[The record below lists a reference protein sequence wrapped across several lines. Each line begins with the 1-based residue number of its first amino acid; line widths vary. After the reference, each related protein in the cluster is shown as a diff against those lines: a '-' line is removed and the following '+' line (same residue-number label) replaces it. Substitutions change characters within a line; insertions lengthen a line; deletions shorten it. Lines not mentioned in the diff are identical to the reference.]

1 MFLIGRHTNEGEFM
15 GLRFRKSFK
24 VAPGVKVN
32 LNKKSTSVTF
42 GGKGVH
48 KTYSSSGK
56 KTTSVGIP
64 GTGAYYTTSSGGG
77 SGSKKPSSHKRISA
91 DNLDPVLTEDLSFQN
106 NVADGS
112 SASLDKFT
120 TDSLKRYKIT
130 SAILS
135 AFLFFVALIGFAGG
149 SALATVICLIFGG
162 ITLAMSITYSKEIKK
177 RLSSESSFGSS
188 TFSGTSPDIDDK
200 PSKKKMGCGCL
211 TAVILFFL
219 VIGAISSCTDSGD
232 KNTEKNAEKV
242 EDTKP
247 VVAAL
252 ESLSISAD
260 TDQTY
265 DINTEVP
272 VTLTVTPADAN
283 IDNLTLNGSECTFAS
298 DDNGNLTFSAS
309 GAGSY
314 IITVSCDGIE
324 SNSLTFNVEDK
335 AAIAAAEAQ
344 AQAEAE
350 AEAEAARQAELEAQQ
365 AAAEESNQPA
375 VVQQTQEPQAS
386 SYVVNTSTKKFHLP
400 NCRDVDK
407 ISPENYWAYEG
418 TKDDLINQGYSP
430 CGHCHP

>member
-1 MFLIGRHTNEGEFM
+1 M

-106 NVADGS
+106 NVVDGS

-188 TFSGTSPDIDDK
+188 TFSDASPDIDDK

-211 TAVILFFL
+211 TAVVLFFL

-335 AAIAAAEAQ
+335 AAIAA
-344 AQAEAE
+344 
-350 AEAEAARQAELEAQQ
+350 EAEAAGQAGLEAQQ
-365 AAAEESNQPA
+365 TTEEPNQSD
-375 VVQQTQEPQAS
+375 VVQQTQEPQEEMVWISATGS
-386 SYVVNTSTKKFHLP
+386 KYHSRPDCGQMDPSTSWQLS
-400 NCRDVDK
+400 V
-407 ISPENYWAYEG
+407 SEAEA
-418 TKDDLINQGYSP
+418 QGYEP
-430 CGHCHP
+430 CKKCH

>member
-1 MFLIGRHTNEGEFM
+1 M

-120 TDSLKRYKIT
+120 SDSLKRYKIT

-162 ITLAMSITYSKEIKK
+162 ITLAISITYSKEIKK

-200 PSKKKMGCGCL
+200 PSKKKMGVDAL
-211 TAVILFFL
+211 QLSFF
-219 VIGAISSCTDSGD
+219 SS
-232 KNTEKNAEKV
+232 
-242 EDTKP
+242 
-247 VVAAL
+247 L
-252 ESLSISAD
+252 
-260 TDQTY
+260 
-265 DINTEVP
+265 
-272 VTLTVTPADAN
+272 
-283 IDNLTLNGSECTFAS
+283 
-298 DDNGNLTFSAS
+298 
-309 GAGSY
+309 
-314 IITVSCDGIE
+314 
-324 SNSLTFNVEDK
+324 
-335 AAIAAAEAQ
+335 
-344 AQAEAE
+344 
-350 AEAEAARQAELEAQQ
+350 
-365 AAAEESNQPA
+365 
-375 VVQQTQEPQAS
+375 
-386 SYVVNTSTKKFHLP
+386 
-400 NCRDVDK
+400 
-407 ISPENYWAYEG
+407 
-418 TKDDLINQGYSP
+418 
-430 CGHCHP
+430 

>member
-1 MFLIGRHTNEGEFM
+1 M

-162 ITLAMSITYSKEIKK
+162 IKLAMSITYSKEIKK

-188 TFSGTSPDIDDK
+188 TFSDASPDIDDK

-211 TAVILFFL
+211 TAVVLFFL

-314 IITVSCDGIE
+314 IITVSCDGID

-335 AAIAAAEAQ
+335 AAIAA
-344 AQAEAE
+344 
-350 AEAEAARQAELEAQQ
+350 EAEAAGQAGLEAQQ
-365 AAAEESNQPA
+365 TTEEPNQSD
-375 VVQQTQEPQAS
+375 VVQQTQEPQEEMVWISATGS
-386 SYVVNTSTKKFHLP
+386 KYHSRPDCGQMDPSTSWQLS
-400 NCRDVDK
+400 V
-407 ISPENYWAYEG
+407 SEAEA
-418 TKDDLINQGYSP
+418 QGYEP
-430 CGHCHP
+430 CKKCH

>member
-1 MFLIGRHTNEGEFM
+1 MFLIGRHTNEGKFM

-106 NVADGS
+106 NVVDGS

-162 ITLAMSITYSKEIKK
+162 ITLAISITYSKEIKK

-211 TAVILFFL
+211 TAVVLFFL

-335 AAIAAAEAQ
+335 AAIAA
-344 AQAEAE
+344 
-350 AEAEAARQAELEAQQ
+350 EAEAAGQAGLEAQQ
-365 AAAEESNQPA
+365 TTEEPNQSD
-375 VVQQTQEPQAS
+375 VVQQTQEPQEEMVWISATGS
-386 SYVVNTSTKKFHLP
+386 KYHSRPDCGQMDPSTSWQLS
-400 NCRDVDK
+400 V
-407 ISPENYWAYEG
+407 SEAEA
-418 TKDDLINQGYSP
+418 QGYEP
-430 CGHCHP
+430 CKKCH

>member
-1 MFLIGRHTNEGEFM
+1 M

-106 NVADGS
+106 NVVDGS

-162 ITLAMSITYSKEIKK
+162 ITLAISITYSKEIKK

-200 PSKKKMGCGCL
+200 PSRKKMGCGCL
-211 TAVILFFL
+211 TAVVLFFL

-335 AAIAAAEAQ
+335 AAIAA
-344 AQAEAE
+344 
-350 AEAEAARQAELEAQQ
+350 EAEAAGQAGLEAQQ
-365 AAAEESNQPA
+365 TTEEPNQSD
-375 VVQQTQEPQAS
+375 VVQQTQEPQEEMVWISATGS
-386 SYVVNTSTKKFHLP
+386 KYHSRPDCGQMDPSTSWQLS
-400 NCRDVDK
+400 V
-407 ISPENYWAYEG
+407 SEAEA
-418 TKDDLINQGYSP
+418 QGYEP
-430 CGHCHP
+430 CKKCH

>member
-1 MFLIGRHTNEGEFM
+1 M

-77 SGSKKPSSHKRISA
+77 SGSKKPSSHKRIST
-91 DNLDPVLTEDLSFQN
+91 DNLDPILTEDLSFQN

-112 SASLDKFT
+112 STSLDKFT
-120 TDSLKRYKIT
+120 TDSLKRYKII

-162 ITLAMSITYSKEIKK
+162 ITLAISITYSKEIKK

-211 TAVILFFL
+211 TAVVLFFL

-324 SNSLTFNVEDK
+324 SNSLTFNVGDK
-335 AAIAAAEAQ
+335 AAIAA
-344 AQAEAE
+344 
-350 AEAEAARQAELEAQQ
+350 EAEAAGQAGLKTQQ
-365 AAAEESNQPA
+365 TTEEPNQSD
-375 VVQQTQEPQAS
+375 VVQQTQEPQEEMVWISATGS
-386 SYVVNTSTKKFHLP
+386 KYHSRPDCGQMDPSTSWQLS
-400 NCRDVDK
+400 V
-407 ISPENYWAYEG
+407 SEAEA
-418 TKDDLINQGYSP
+418 QGYEP
-430 CGHCHP
+430 CKKCH

>member
-1 MFLIGRHTNEGEFM
+1 M

-77 SGSKKPSSHKRISA
+77 SGSKKPSSHKRIST

-112 SASLDKFT
+112 SASLDKLT
-120 TDSLKRYKIT
+120 TDSLKRYKII

-211 TAVILFFL
+211 TAVVLFFL

-335 AAIAAAEAQ
+335 AAIAA
-344 AQAEAE
+344 
-350 AEAEAARQAELEAQQ
+350 EAEAAGQAGLEAQQ
-365 AAAEESNQPA
+365 TTEEPNQSD
-375 VVQQTQEPQAS
+375 VVQQTQEPQEEMVWISATGS
-386 SYVVNTSTKKFHLP
+386 KYHSRPDCGQIDPSTSWQLS
-400 NCRDVDK
+400 V
-407 ISPENYWAYEG
+407 SEAEA
-418 TKDDLINQGYSP
+418 QGYEP
-430 CGHCHP
+430 CKKCH

>member
-1 MFLIGRHTNEGEFM
+1 M

-32 LNKKSTSVTF
+32 LNKKSTSITF

-77 SGSKKPSSHKRISA
+77 SGSKKPSSHKKIST

-106 NVADGS
+106 NIADGS

-130 SAILS
+130 SAMLS

-177 RLSSESSFGSS
+177 RLSESSFGSS

-232 KNTEKNAEKV
+232 KNTEKNVEKV

-335 AAIAAAEAQ
+335 AAIAA
-344 AQAEAE
+344 
-350 AEAEAARQAELEAQQ
+350 EAEAAGQAGLEAQQ
-365 AAAEESNQPA
+365 TTEESNQSD
-375 VVQQTQEPQAS
+375 VVQQTQEPQEEMVWISATGS
-386 SYVVNTSTKKFHLP
+386 KYHSRP
-400 NCRDVDK
+400 NCGQMDPSTSWQLSV
-407 ISPENYWAYEG
+407 SEAEA
-418 TKDDLINQGYSP
+418 QGYKP
-430 CGHCHP
+430 CKKCH

>member
-1 MFLIGRHTNEGEFM
+1 M

-106 NVADGS
+106 NVVDGS

-162 ITLAMSITYSKEIKK
+162 ITLAISITYSKEIKK

-188 TFSGTSPDIDDK
+188 TFSGTSPDIDAK

-211 TAVILFFL
+211 TAVVLFFL

-335 AAIAAAEAQ
+335 AAIAA
-344 AQAEAE
+344 
-350 AEAEAARQAELEAQQ
+350 EAEAAGQAGLEAQQ
-365 AAAEESNQPA
+365 TTEEPNQSD
-375 VVQQTQEPQAS
+375 VVQQTQEPQEEMVWISATGS
-386 SYVVNTSTKKFHLP
+386 KYHSRPDCGQMDPSTSWQLS
-400 NCRDVDK
+400 V
-407 ISPENYWAYEG
+407 SEAEA
-418 TKDDLINQGYSP
+418 QGYEP
-430 CGHCHP
+430 CKKCH

>member
-1 MFLIGRHTNEGEFM
+1 M

-77 SGSKKPSSHKRISA
+77 SGSKKPSSHKRIST
-91 DNLDPVLTEDLSFQN
+91 DNVDPVLTEDLSFQN
-106 NVADGS
+106 NVVDGS

-162 ITLAMSITYSKEIKK
+162 ITLAISITYSKEIKK

-211 TAVILFFL
+211 TAVVLFFL

-335 AAIAAAEAQ
+335 AAIAA
-344 AQAEAE
+344 
-350 AEAEAARQAELEAQQ
+350 EAEAAGQAGLEAQQ
-365 AAAEESNQPA
+365 TTEEPNQSD
-375 VVQQTQEPQAS
+375 VVQQTQEPQEEMVWISATGS
-386 SYVVNTSTKKFHLP
+386 KYHSRPDCGQMDPSTSWQLS
-400 NCRDVDK
+400 V
-407 ISPENYWAYEG
+407 SEAEA
-418 TKDDLINQGYSP
+418 QGYEP
-430 CGHCHP
+430 CKKCH

>member
-1 MFLIGRHTNEGEFM
+1 MFLIGRHTNEGKFM

-24 VAPGVKVN
+24 IAPGVKVN

-77 SGSKKPSSHKRISA
+77 SGSKKPSSHKRIST

-106 NVADGS
+106 NVANGS
-112 SASLDKFT
+112 SASLDKLT
-120 TDSLKRYKIT
+120 TDSLKRYKII

-211 TAVILFFL
+211 TAVVLFFL

-335 AAIAAAEAQ
+335 AAIAA
-344 AQAEAE
+344 
-350 AEAEAARQAELEAQQ
+350 EAEAAGQAGLEAQQ
-365 AAAEESNQPA
+365 TTEEPNQSD
-375 VVQQTQEPQAS
+375 VVQQTQEPQEEMVWISATGS
-386 SYVVNTSTKKFHLP
+386 KYHSRPDCGQMDPSTSWQLS
-400 NCRDVDK
+400 V
-407 ISPENYWAYEG
+407 SEAEA
-418 TKDDLINQGYSP
+418 QGYEP
-430 CGHCHP
+430 CKKCH

>member
-1 MFLIGRHTNEGEFM
+1 M

-32 LNKKSTSVTF
+32 LNKKSTSITF

-77 SGSKKPSSHKRISA
+77 SGSKKPSSHKRIST

-232 KNTEKNAEKV
+232 KNTEKNVEKV

-335 AAIAAAEAQ
+335 AAIAA
-344 AQAEAE
+344 
-350 AEAEAARQAELEAQQ
+350 EAEAAGQAGLEAQQ
-365 AAAEESNQPA
+365 TTEESNQSD
-375 VVQQTQEPQAS
+375 VVQQTQEPQEEMVWISATGS
-386 SYVVNTSTKKFHLP
+386 KYHSRP
-400 NCRDVDK
+400 NCGQMDPSTSWQLSV
-407 ISPENYWAYEG
+407 SEAEA
-418 TKDDLINQGYSP
+418 QGYEP
-430 CGHCHP
+430 CKKCH

>member
-1 MFLIGRHTNEGEFM
+1 M

-77 SGSKKPSSHKRISA
+77 SGSKKPSSHKRIST
-91 DNLDPVLTEDLSFQN
+91 DNLDPILTEDLSFQN

-112 SASLDKFT
+112 STSLDKFT
-120 TDSLKRYKIT
+120 TDSLKRYKII

-162 ITLAMSITYSKEIKK
+162 ITLAISITYSKEIKK

-211 TAVILFFL
+211 TAVVLFFL

-324 SNSLTFNVEDK
+324 SNSLTFNVGDK
-335 AAIAAAEAQ
+335 AAIAA
-344 AQAEAE
+344 
-350 AEAEAARQAELEAQQ
+350 EAEAAGQAGLKTQQ
-365 AAAEESNQPA
+365 TTEEPNQSD
-375 VVQQTQEPQAS
+375 VVQQTQEPQEEMVWISATGS
-386 SYVVNTSTKKFHLP
+386 KYHSRPDCGQMDPSTSWQLSVSEAEAQGFTSLVKSVISY
-400 NCRDVDK
+400 
-407 ISPENYWAYEG
+407 
-418 TKDDLINQGYSP
+418 
-430 CGHCHP
+430 

>member
-1 MFLIGRHTNEGEFM
+1 M

-106 NVADGS
+106 NVVDGS

-162 ITLAMSITYSKEIKK
+162 ITLAISITYSKEIKK

-211 TAVILFFL
+211 TAVVLFFL

-309 GAGSY
+309 GDGSY

-335 AAIAAAEAQ
+335 AAIAA
-344 AQAEAE
+344 
-350 AEAEAARQAELEAQQ
+350 EAEAAGQAGLEAQQ
-365 AAAEESNQPA
+365 TTEEPNQSD
-375 VVQQTQEPQAS
+375 VVQQTQEPQEEMVWISATGS
-386 SYVVNTSTKKFHLP
+386 KYHSRPDCGQMDPSTSWQLS
-400 NCRDVDK
+400 V
-407 ISPENYWAYEG
+407 SEAEA
-418 TKDDLINQGYSP
+418 QGYEP
-430 CGHCHP
+430 CKKCH

>member
-1 MFLIGRHTNEGEFM
+1 M

-32 LNKKSTSVTF
+32 LNRKSTSVTF

-106 NVADGS
+106 NVVDGS

-162 ITLAMSITYSKEIKK
+162 ITLAISITYSKEIKK

-211 TAVILFFL
+211 TAVVLFFL

-314 IITVSCDGIE
+314 IITVSCNGIE

-335 AAIAAAEAQ
+335 AAIAA
-344 AQAEAE
+344 
-350 AEAEAARQAELEAQQ
+350 EAEAAGQAGLEAQQ
-365 AAAEESNQPA
+365 TTEEPNQSD
-375 VVQQTQEPQAS
+375 VVQQTQEPQEEMVWISATGS
-386 SYVVNTSTKKFHLP
+386 KYHSRPDCGQMDPSTSWQLS
-400 NCRDVDK
+400 V
-407 ISPENYWAYEG
+407 SEAEA
-418 TKDDLINQGYSP
+418 QGYEP
-430 CGHCHP
+430 CKKCH

>member
-1 MFLIGRHTNEGEFM
+1 M
-15 GLRFRKSFK
+15 GLKFRKSFK

-77 SGSKKPSSHKRISA
+77 SGSKKPSSHKRIST
-91 DNLDPVLTEDLSFQN
+91 DNLDPILTEDLSFQN

-162 ITLAMSITYSKEIKK
+162 ITLAISITYSKEIKK

-335 AAIAAAEAQ
+335 AAIAA
-344 AQAEAE
+344 
-350 AEAEAARQAELEAQQ
+350 EAEAAGQAGLEAQQ
-365 AAAEESNQPA
+365 TTEEPNQSD
-375 VVQQTQEPQAS
+375 VVQQTQEPQEEMVWISATGS
-386 SYVVNTSTKKFHLP
+386 KYHSRPDCGQMDPSTSWQLS
-400 NCRDVDK
+400 V
-407 ISPENYWAYEG
+407 SEAEA
-418 TKDDLINQGYSP
+418 QGYEP
-430 CGHCHP
+430 CKKCH

>member
-1 MFLIGRHTNEGEFM
+1 M

-106 NVADGS
+106 NVVDGS

-162 ITLAMSITYSKEIKK
+162 ITLAISITYSKEIKK

-211 TAVILFFL
+211 TAVVLFFL

-335 AAIAAAEAQ
+335 AAIAA
-344 AQAEAE
+344 EAE
-350 AEAEAARQAELEAQQ
+350 TAGQAGLEAQQ
-365 AAAEESNQPA
+365 TTEEPNQSD
-375 VVQQTQEPQAS
+375 VVQQTQEPQEEMVWISATGS
-386 SYVVNTSTKKFHLP
+386 KYHSRPDCGQMDPSTSWQLS
-400 NCRDVDK
+400 V
-407 ISPENYWAYEG
+407 SEAEA
-418 TKDDLINQGYSP
+418 QGYEP
-430 CGHCHP
+430 CKKCH

>member
-1 MFLIGRHTNEGEFM
+1 M
-15 GLRFRKSFK
+15 GLRFRKSFE

-106 NVADGS
+106 NVVDGS

-162 ITLAMSITYSKEIKK
+162 ITLAISITYSKEIKK

-211 TAVILFFL
+211 TAVVLFFL

-335 AAIAAAEAQ
+335 AAIAA
-344 AQAEAE
+344 
-350 AEAEAARQAELEAQQ
+350 EAEAAGQAGLEAQQ
-365 AAAEESNQPA
+365 TTEEPNQSD
-375 VVQQTQEPQAS
+375 VVQQTQEPQEEMVWISATGS
-386 SYVVNTSTKKFHLP
+386 KYHSRPDCGQMDPSTSWQLS
-400 NCRDVDK
+400 V
-407 ISPENYWAYEG
+407 SEAEA
-418 TKDDLINQGYSP
+418 QGYEP
-430 CGHCHP
+430 CKKCH

>member
-1 MFLIGRHTNEGEFM
+1 M

-64 GTGAYYTTSSGGG
+64 GIGACYTTSSGGG

-106 NVADGS
+106 NVVDGS

-149 SALATVICLIFGG
+149 SAFATVICLIFGG
-162 ITLAMSITYSKEIKK
+162 ITLAISITYSKEIKK

-211 TAVILFFL
+211 TAVVLFFL

-335 AAIAAAEAQ
+335 AAIAA
-344 AQAEAE
+344 
-350 AEAEAARQAELEAQQ
+350 EAEAAGQAGLEAQQ
-365 AAAEESNQPA
+365 TTEEPNQSD
-375 VVQQTQEPQAS
+375 VVQQTQEPQEEMVWISATGS
-386 SYVVNTSTKKFHLP
+386 KYHSRPDCGQMDPSTSWQLS
-400 NCRDVDK
+400 V
-407 ISPENYWAYEG
+407 SEAEA
-418 TKDDLINQGYSP
+418 QGYEP
-430 CGHCHP
+430 CKKCH

>member
-1 MFLIGRHTNEGEFM
+1 M

-106 NVADGS
+106 NVVDGS

-162 ITLAMSITYSKEIKK
+162 ISLAISITYSKEIKK

-211 TAVILFFL
+211 TAVVLFFL

-335 AAIAAAEAQ
+335 AAIAA
-344 AQAEAE
+344 
-350 AEAEAARQAELEAQQ
+350 EAEAAGQAGLEAQQ
-365 AAAEESNQPA
+365 TTEEPNQSD
-375 VVQQTQEPQAS
+375 VVQQTQEPQEEMVWISATGS
-386 SYVVNTSTKKFHLP
+386 KYHSRPDCGQMDPSTSWQLS
-400 NCRDVDK
+400 V
-407 ISPENYWAYEG
+407 SEAEA
-418 TKDDLINQGYSP
+418 QGYEP
-430 CGHCHP
+430 CKKCH

>member
-1 MFLIGRHTNEGEFM
+1 M

-106 NVADGS
+106 NVVDGS

-162 ITLAMSITYSKEIKK
+162 ITLAISITYSKEIKK

-211 TAVILFFL
+211 TAVVLFFL

-335 AAIAAAEAQ
+335 AAIAA
-344 AQAEAE
+344 
-350 AEAEAARQAELEAQQ
+350 EAEAAGQAGLEAQQ
-365 AAAEESNQPA
+365 TTEESNQSD
-375 VVQQTQEPQAS
+375 VVQQTQEPQEEMVWISATGS
-386 SYVVNTSTKKFHLP
+386 KYHSRPDCGQMDPSTSWQLS
-400 NCRDVDK
+400 V
-407 ISPENYWAYEG
+407 SEAEA
-418 TKDDLINQGYSP
+418 QGYEP
-430 CGHCHP
+430 CKKCH

>member
-1 MFLIGRHTNEGEFM
+1 M

-56 KTTSVGIP
+56 KTTSVDIP
-64 GTGAYYTTSSGGG
+64 GTGAYYTTSSGGR
-77 SGSKKPSSHKRISA
+77 SSSKKPSSHKRIST
-91 DNLDPVLTEDLSFQN
+91 DNLDPILTEDLSFQN

-162 ITLAMSITYSKEIKK
+162 ITLAISITYSKEIKK

-211 TAVILFFL
+211 TAVVLFFL

-335 AAIAAAEAQ
+335 AAIAA
-344 AQAEAE
+344 
-350 AEAEAARQAELEAQQ
+350 EAEAAGQAGLEAQQ
-365 AAAEESNQPA
+365 TTEEPNQSD
-375 VVQQTQEPQAS
+375 VVQQTQEPQEEMVWISATGS
-386 SYVVNTSTKKFHLP
+386 KYHSRPDCGQMDPSTSWQLS
-400 NCRDVDK
+400 V
-407 ISPENYWAYEG
+407 SEAEA
-418 TKDDLINQGYSP
+418 QGYEP
-430 CGHCHP
+430 CKKCH

>member
-1 MFLIGRHTNEGEFM
+1 M

-106 NVADGS
+106 NVVDGS

-162 ITLAMSITYSKEIKK
+162 ITLAISITYSKEIKK

-211 TAVILFFL
+211 TAVVLFFL

-309 GAGSY
+309 EVGSY

-335 AAIAAAEAQ
+335 AAIAA
-344 AQAEAE
+344 
-350 AEAEAARQAELEAQQ
+350 EAEAAGQAGLEAQQ
-365 AAAEESNQPA
+365 TTEEPNQSD
-375 VVQQTQEPQAS
+375 VVQQTQEPQEEMVWISATGS
-386 SYVVNTSTKKFHLP
+386 KYHSRPDCGQMDPSTSWQLS
-400 NCRDVDK
+400 V
-407 ISPENYWAYEG
+407 SEAEA
-418 TKDDLINQGYSP
+418 QGYEP
-430 CGHCHP
+430 CKKCH

>member
-1 MFLIGRHTNEGEFM
+1 M

-106 NVADGS
+106 NVVDGS

-149 SALATVICLIFGG
+149 SALATAICLIFGG
-162 ITLAMSITYSKEIKK
+162 ITLAISITYSKEIKK

-211 TAVILFFL
+211 TAVVLFFL

-335 AAIAAAEAQ
+335 AAIAA
-344 AQAEAE
+344 
-350 AEAEAARQAELEAQQ
+350 EAEAAGQAGLEAQQ
-365 AAAEESNQPA
+365 TTEEPNQSD
-375 VVQQTQEPQAS
+375 VVQQTQEPQEEMVWISATGS
-386 SYVVNTSTKKFHLP
+386 KYHSRPDCGQMDPSTSWQLS
-400 NCRDVDK
+400 V
-407 ISPENYWAYEG
+407 SEAEA
-418 TKDDLINQGYSP
+418 QGYEP
-430 CGHCHP
+430 CKKCH

>member
-1 MFLIGRHTNEGEFM
+1 M

-106 NVADGS
+106 NVVDGS

-162 ITLAMSITYSKEIKK
+162 ITLAISITYSKEIKK

-211 TAVILFFL
+211 TAVVLFFL

-314 IITVSCDGIE
+314 TITVSCDGIE

-335 AAIAAAEAQ
+335 AAIAA
-344 AQAEAE
+344 
-350 AEAEAARQAELEAQQ
+350 EAEAAGQAGLEAQQ
-365 AAAEESNQPA
+365 TTEEPNQSD
-375 VVQQTQEPQAS
+375 VVQQTQEPQEEMVWISATGS
-386 SYVVNTSTKKFHLP
+386 KYHSRPDCGQMDPSTSWQLS
-400 NCRDVDK
+400 V
-407 ISPENYWAYEG
+407 SEAEA
-418 TKDDLINQGYSP
+418 QGYEP
-430 CGHCHP
+430 CKKCH

>member
-1 MFLIGRHTNEGEFM
+1 M

-120 TDSLKRYKIT
+120 TDSLKRYKIIF
-130 SAILS
+130 AILS
-135 AFLFFVALIGFAGG
+135 AFLFFVALIGFSGG

-211 TAVILFFL
+211 TAVVLFFL

-232 KNTEKNAEKV
+232 KNTKKNVEKV

-260 TDQTY
+260 TDQIY

-272 VTLTVTPADAN
+272 VTLTVTPSDAN

-335 AAIAAAEAQ
+335 AAIAA
-344 AQAEAE
+344 
-350 AEAEAARQAELEAQQ
+350 EAEAAGQAGLEAQQ
-365 AAAEESNQPA
+365 TTEEPNQSD
-375 VVQQTQEPQAS
+375 VVQQTQEPQEEMVWISATGS
-386 SYVVNTSTKKFHLP
+386 KYHSRPDCGQMDPSTSWQLS
-400 NCRDVDK
+400 V
-407 ISPENYWAYEG
+407 SEAEA
-418 TKDDLINQGYSP
+418 QGYEP
-430 CGHCHP
+430 CKKCH

>member
-1 MFLIGRHTNEGEFM
+1 MFLIGRHTNEGKFM

-77 SGSKKPSSHKRISA
+77 SGSKKPSSHKRIST

-112 SASLDKFT
+112 SASLDKLT
-120 TDSLKRYKIT
+120 TDSLKRYKII

-211 TAVILFFL
+211 TAVVLFFL

-335 AAIAAAEAQ
+335 AAIAA
-344 AQAEAE
+344 
-350 AEAEAARQAELEAQQ
+350 EAEAAGQAGLEAQQ
-365 AAAEESNQPA
+365 TTEEPNQSD
-375 VVQQTQEPQAS
+375 VVQQTQEPQEEMVWISATGS
-386 SYVVNTSTKKFHLP
+386 KYHSRPDCGQMDPSTSWQLS
-400 NCRDVDK
+400 V
-407 ISPENYWAYEG
+407 SEAEA
-418 TKDDLINQGYSP
+418 QGYEP
-430 CGHCHP
+430 CKKCH

>member
-1 MFLIGRHTNEGEFM
+1 M

-106 NVADGS
+106 NVVDGS

-120 TDSLKRYKIT
+120 MDSLKRYKIT

-162 ITLAMSITYSKEIKK
+162 ITLAISITYSKEIKK

-211 TAVILFFL
+211 TAVVLFFL

-335 AAIAAAEAQ
+335 AAIAA
-344 AQAEAE
+344 
-350 AEAEAARQAELEAQQ
+350 EAEAAGQAGLEAQQ
-365 AAAEESNQPA
+365 TTEEPNQSD
-375 VVQQTQEPQAS
+375 VVQQTQEPQEEMVWISATGS
-386 SYVVNTSTKKFHLP
+386 KYHSRPDCGQMDPSTSWQLS
-400 NCRDVDK
+400 V
-407 ISPENYWAYEG
+407 SEAEA
-418 TKDDLINQGYSP
+418 QGYEP
-430 CGHCHP
+430 CKKCH

>member
-1 MFLIGRHTNEGEFM
+1 MFLIGRHTNEGKFM

-77 SGSKKPSSHKRISA
+77 SGSKKPSSHKRIA
-91 DNLDPVLTEDLSFQN
+91 TDNLDPVLTEDLSFQN

-120 TDSLKRYKIT
+120 TDSLKRYKII

-162 ITLAMSITYSKEIKK
+162 ITLSMSITYSKEIKK

-188 TFSGTSPDIDDK
+188 TFSGTSPDINDK

-219 VIGAISSCTDSGD
+219 VIGAISSCTDSDD

-242 EDTKP
+242 EDVKP

-260 TDQTY
+260 TDQIY

-272 VTLTVTPADAN
+272 VTLTVTPSDAN
-283 IDNLTLNGSECTFAS
+283 IDNLTLNGSECIFTS

-309 GAGSY
+309 EAGSY

-335 AAIAAAEAQ
+335 AAIAAAE
-344 AQAEAE
+344 
-350 AEAEAARQAELEAQQ
+350 
-365 AAAEESNQPA
+365 ESNQSD
-375 VVQQTQEPQAS
+375 VVQQTQEPQEEMVWISATGS
-386 SYVVNTSTKKFHLP
+386 KYHSRSDCGQMDPSTSWQLS
-400 NCRDVDK
+400 
-407 ISPENYWAYEG
+407 ISEAEA
-418 TKDDLINQGYSP
+418 QGYEP
-430 CGHCHP
+430 CKKCH

>member
-1 MFLIGRHTNEGEFM
+1 MFLIGRHTNEGKFM

-77 SGSKKPSSHKRISA
+77 SGSKKPSSHKKIST

-232 KNTEKNAEKV
+232 KNTEKNVEKV

-335 AAIAAAEAQ
+335 AAIAA
-344 AQAEAE
+344 
-350 AEAEAARQAELEAQQ
+350 EAEAAKQAEVEAQQ
-365 AAAEESNQPA
+365 AAEESNQSD
-375 VVQQTQEPQAS
+375 VVQQTQEPQEEMVWISATGS
-386 SYVVNTSTKKFHLP
+386 KYHSRSNCGQMDPSTSWQLS
-400 NCRDVDK
+400 V
-407 ISPENYWAYEG
+407 SEAEA
-418 TKDDLINQGYSP
+418 QGYEP
-430 CGHCHP
+430 CKRCH

>member
-1 MFLIGRHTNEGEFM
+1 M

-106 NVADGS
+106 NVVDGS

-162 ITLAMSITYSKEIKK
+162 ITLAISITYSKEIKK

-211 TAVILFFL
+211 TAVVLFFL

-252 ESLSISAD
+252 ESLNISAD

-335 AAIAAAEAQ
+335 AAIAA
-344 AQAEAE
+344 
-350 AEAEAARQAELEAQQ
+350 EAEAAGQAGLEAQQ
-365 AAAEESNQPA
+365 TTEEPNQSD
-375 VVQQTQEPQAS
+375 VVQQTQEPQEEMVWISATGS
-386 SYVVNTSTKKFHLP
+386 KYHSRPDCGQMDPSTSWQLS
-400 NCRDVDK
+400 V
-407 ISPENYWAYEG
+407 SEAEA
-418 TKDDLINQGYSP
+418 QGYEP
-430 CGHCHP
+430 CKKCH

>member
-1 MFLIGRHTNEGEFM
+1 M

-77 SGSKKPSSHKRISA
+77 SGSKKPSSHKRISS

-106 NVADGS
+106 NVVDGS

-162 ITLAMSITYSKEIKK
+162 ITLAISITYSKEIKK

-211 TAVILFFL
+211 TAVVLFFL

-335 AAIAAAEAQ
+335 AAIAT
-344 AQAEAE
+344 
-350 AEAEAARQAELEAQQ
+350 EAEAAGQAGLEAQQ
-365 AAAEESNQPA
+365 TTEEPNQSD
-375 VVQQTQEPQAS
+375 VVQQTQEPQEEMVWISATGS
-386 SYVVNTSTKKFHLP
+386 KYHSRPDCGQMDPSTSWQLS
-400 NCRDVDK
+400 V
-407 ISPENYWAYEG
+407 SEAEA
-418 TKDDLINQGYSP
+418 QGYEP
-430 CGHCHP
+430 CKKCH

>member
-1 MFLIGRHTNEGEFM
+1 M

-24 VAPGVKVN
+24 IAPGVKVN

-77 SGSKKPSSHKRISA
+77 SGSKKPSSHKRIST

-106 NVADGS
+106 NVANGS
-112 SASLDKFT
+112 SASLDKLT
-120 TDSLKRYKIT
+120 TDSLKRYKII

-211 TAVILFFL
+211 TAVVLFFL

-335 AAIAAAEAQ
+335 AAIAA
-344 AQAEAE
+344 
-350 AEAEAARQAELEAQQ
+350 EAEAAGQAGLEAQQ
-365 AAAEESNQPA
+365 TTEEPNQSD
-375 VVQQTQEPQAS
+375 VVQQTQEPQEEMVWISATGS
-386 SYVVNTSTKKFHLP
+386 KYHSRPDCGQMDPSTSWQLS
-400 NCRDVDK
+400 V
-407 ISPENYWAYEG
+407 SEAEA
-418 TKDDLINQGYSP
+418 QGYEP
-430 CGHCHP
+430 CKKCH

>member
-1 MFLIGRHTNEGEFM
+1 M

-77 SGSKKPSSHKRISA
+77 SGSKKPSSHKRISE

-106 NVADGS
+106 NVADDS

-120 TDSLKRYKIT
+120 TDSLKRYKIIF
-130 SAILS
+130 AILS

-162 ITLAMSITYSKEIKK
+162 ITLAISITYSKEIKK

-211 TAVILFFL
+211 TAVVLFFL

-335 AAIAAAEAQ
+335 AAIAA
-344 AQAEAE
+344 
-350 AEAEAARQAELEAQQ
+350 EAEAAGQAGLEAQQ
-365 AAAEESNQPA
+365 TTEEPNQSD
-375 VVQQTQEPQAS
+375 VVQQTQEPQEEMVWISATGS
-386 SYVVNTSTKKFHLP
+386 KYHSRPDCGQMDPSTSWQLS
-400 NCRDVDK
+400 V
-407 ISPENYWAYEG
+407 SEAEA
-418 TKDDLINQGYSP
+418 QGYEP
-430 CGHCHP
+430 CKKCH

>member
-1 MFLIGRHTNEGEFM
+1 M

-106 NVADGS
+106 NVVDGS

-162 ITLAMSITYSKEIKK
+162 ITLAISITYSKEIKK

-211 TAVILFFL
+211 TAVVLFFL

-242 EDTKP
+242 KDTKP

-335 AAIAAAEAQ
+335 AAIAA
-344 AQAEAE
+344 
-350 AEAEAARQAELEAQQ
+350 EAEAAGQAGLEAQQ
-365 AAAEESNQPA
+365 TTEEPNQSD
-375 VVQQTQEPQAS
+375 VVQQTQEPQEEMVWISATGS
-386 SYVVNTSTKKFHLP
+386 KYHSRPDCGQMDPSTSWQLS
-400 NCRDVDK
+400 V
-407 ISPENYWAYEG
+407 SEAEA
-418 TKDDLINQGYSP
+418 QGYEP
-430 CGHCHP
+430 CKKCH

>member
-1 MFLIGRHTNEGEFM
+1 M

-77 SGSKKPSSHKRISA
+77 SGSKKPSSHKKIST

-162 ITLAMSITYSKEIKK
+162 ITLAISITYSKEIKK

-211 TAVILFFL
+211 TAVVLFFL

-335 AAIAAAEAQ
+335 AAIAA
-344 AQAEAE
+344 EAE
-350 AEAEAARQAELEAQQ
+350 VAGQAGLEAQQ
-365 AAAEESNQPA
+365 TTEEPNQSD
-375 VVQQTQEPQAS
+375 VVQQTQEPQEEMVWISATGS
-386 SYVVNTSTKKFHLP
+386 KYHSRPDCGQMDPSTSWQLS
-400 NCRDVDK
+400 V
-407 ISPENYWAYEG
+407 SEAEA
-418 TKDDLINQGYSP
+418 QGYEP
-430 CGHCHP
+430 CKKCH

>member
-1 MFLIGRHTNEGEFM
+1 M

-42 GGKGVH
+42 GGKGAH

-77 SGSKKPSSHKRISA
+77 SGSKKPSSHKRIST

-188 TFSGTSPDIDDK
+188 TFSDASPDIDDK

-211 TAVILFFL
+211 TAVVLFFL

-335 AAIAAAEAQ
+335 AAIAA
-344 AQAEAE
+344 
-350 AEAEAARQAELEAQQ
+350 EAEAAGQAGLEAQQ
-365 AAAEESNQPA
+365 TTEESNQSD
-375 VVQQTQEPQAS
+375 VVQQTQEPQEEMVWISATGS
-386 SYVVNTSTKKFHLP
+386 KYHSRPDCGQMDPSTSWQLS
-400 NCRDVDK
+400 V
-407 ISPENYWAYEG
+407 SEAEA
-418 TKDDLINQGYSP
+418 QGYEP
-430 CGHCHP
+430 CKKCH